1 MISHPRHSVV
11 DRCLDD
17 AKIAATETLARVTS
31 NYIMPSVLQN
41 RLVYMIRQDGLA
53 CVPTGPV
60 EVPKGFKC
68 TSIAFIDA
76 LTGEAL
82 GTEEGGAA

>member
-1 MISHPRHSVV
+1 
-11 DRCLDD
+11 
-17 AKIAATETLARVTS
+17 
-31 NYIMPSVLQN
+31 MPTVLQN